1 MCLLVKGFMSLSVQ
15 MGKSKVCVSA
25 FESLTSLSGQQAI
38 SPIFNAGIVGRIY
51 PKTLAAMEVFLQS
64 IAIEDHE
71 SMASDLINMGATGKD
86 VDSKAFASDLEK
98 IFLSIQDLDIEI
110 IVAATNATA
119 VAANVVFDER
129 QMNALFGDVV
139 KQF

>member
-1 MCLLVKGFMSLSVQ
+1 
-15 MGKSKVCVSA
+15 
-25 FESLTSLSGQQAI
+25 
-38 SPIFNAGIVGRIY
+38 
-51 PKTLAAMEVFLQS
+51 MEVFLQS